1 MDNLRYITGT
11 DCHDW
16 SVYPQQDK
24 KDKSDIKYS
33 YLKCLPTFKGLVMSL
48 TDSKRVTTA
57 YYELKQ
63 PFINNINL
71 SVNGSQY
78 TIPLS
83 QGLNVII
90 GDNSIG
96 KSLILEYLIDS
107 TFSNIKSISKK
118 NGYKNYMK
126 NLKLKIDSFSKE
138 EVKKFIM
145 ILRVKLENYFNL
157 VLNY

>member
-1 MDNLRYITGT
+1 
-11 DCHDW
+11 
-16 SVYPQQDK
+16 
-24 KDKSDIKYS
+24 
-33 YLKCLPTFKGLVMSL
+33 MSL

-90 GDNSIG
+90 VIIH
-96 KSLILEYLIDS
+96 LLL
-107 TFSNIKSISKK
+107 
-118 NGYKNYMK
+118 
-126 NLKLKIDSFSKE
+126 NLL
-138 EVKKFIM
+138 
-145 ILRVKLENYFNL
+145 
-157 VLNY
+157 